1 MPDKKNIL
9 KLYLGTCVL
18 IVVLFIHL
26 VLAGIYKIIFLF
38 LVILILILLFIYPS
52 VRKVL
57 SKAMYDLI
65 R

>member
-1 MPDKKNIL
+1 MPDKNIL
-9 KLYLGTCVL
+9 KFYLGACVS
-18 IVVLFIHL
+18 IAVLFVYL

-38 LVILILILLFIYPS
+38 LVILIMVLLLIYPG

-57 SKAMYDLI
+57 SKSLYDLI

>member
-1 MPDKKNIL
+1 MPDKNLL
-9 KLYLGTCVL
+9 KFYLGAYVL
-18 IVVLFIHL
+18 LAVLFIHL

-38 LVILILILLFIYPS
+38 LVILILALLLIYPG

-57 SKAMYDLI
+57 SKALCDLI

>member
-1 MPDKKNIL
+1 MPDKNLL
-9 KLYLGTCVL
+9 KFYLGAYVL
-18 IVVLFIHL
+18 LVVLFIHL

-38 LVILILILLFIYPS
+38 LVILMLVLLLIYPG

-57 SKAMYDLI
+57 SKALCDLI

>member
-1 MPDKKNIL
+1 MPDKNLL
-9 KLYLGTCVL
+9 KFYLGACVL
-18 IVVLFIHL
+18 LVVLFVGL

-38 LVILILILLFIYPS
+38 LVILILVLLLIYPG

-57 SKAMYDLI
+57 SKALCDLI